1 MGKQLFSKEIS
12 PFSGDIYNTYLLQ
25 TLNSLGAYIGKRK
38 LDVLSWDENNI
49 AIPVN
54 LTVDL
59 PPLGNFEG
67 LDIRKKEPVLIVF
80 SLQGYPKTAPMVHT
94 DRLDFPKNK
103 LAHLY
108 IAKEGRPPAF
118 CYVKGSMNEWYA
130 TKTISDL
137 MVRLQ
142 NWLRD
147 AACGWLSENGEQFDP
162 LRLEGY
168 RGTVIYSYDKL
179 AGIVQSNKGLYAD
192 SNFALGLFENTAKE
206 EDFPSFRLE
215 KIITAEELVD
225 VLKKYIVSLK
235 ELLEKK
241 TFRVKK
247 YHLGY
252 VLWSSSENIFTD
264 YCVELPRTWEN
275 FKAFCAGYAIETGPV
290 EEFIASFDM
299 HFFPEIPV
307 ITGLKRPK
315 PIIGFSAN
323 LEFVNFY
330 VELKSED
337 VSEKK
342 IITNI
347 PVHFQAH
354 SEVLTTQKAQL
365 ISGTKLDFGG
375 AAIIGCGALGSKV
388 ALHFLRNGATNLL
401 FLDSD
406 KLSPHNLV
414 RHALL
419 PESEGK
425 NKAVALMM
433 TAMNMYRSEDIEDV
447 NVGFQ
452 VSGDSFLNGLLS
464 FYKKDTKW
472 LFDFTASEAFFQSLL
487 LPYEGMNHI
496 QICRGN
502 ISNHGNLGILLF
514 EGKDRNPRI
523 DDLQYLLF
531 AEYKENAMVKNWL
544 QREAELA
551 EKGISLMIGVGCNSE
566 TTTLA
571 DDTVSSH
578 AAYFSRIIKK
588 QVGSD
593 HSAMGRIYL
602 QHLNEE
608 EGGVNTQHLI
618 VEPLVITKAAN
629 NPLWEIRIKAG
640 IIERMKAAM
649 GIAMPHEIGG
659 VFVGALNYKAKTI
672 HVVDLIDAPPDSQ
685 SNPVC
690 FFRGVE
696 GLPEKVND
704 VNVYSGNQ
712 LGYIGEWHSHPFGPE
727 GMSTVDA
734 ATVRNFKRE
743 FMGAENRLAVFL
755 SILTPTQLLCY
766 VY

>member
-12 PFSGDIYNTYLLQ
+12 PFNGDISNSHLLE
-25 TLNSLGAYIGKRK
+25 TLASLAACMGKRK
-38 LDVLSWDENNI
+38 LDILSWDEHNI
-49 AIPVN
+49 TIPVN
-54 LTVDL
+54 LTIDL
-59 PPLGNFEG
+59 PPLGNFESI
-67 LDIRKKEPVLIVF
+67 DIRKKEPVLIVF
-80 SLQGYPKTAPMVHT
+80 SLQDYPRTAPVVHT

-108 IAKEGRPPAF
+108 VAKEERPPAF
-118 CYVKGSMNEWYA
+118 CYVRGSMNEWYA

-137 MVRLQ
+137 VVRIQ

-147 AACGWLSENGEQFDP
+147 AACGDLSENGEQFDP

-179 AGIVQSNKGLYAD
+179 VDIVQSNKGLYAN

-206 EDFPSFRLE
+206 DDVPSFRLE
-215 KIITAEELVD
+215 KIIKTEELGET
-225 VLKKYIVSLK
+225 LKKYIISLK

-252 VLWSSSENIFTD
+252 VLWSNSEKTFTD
-264 YCVELPRTWEN
+264 YCVELPRTWEK
-275 FKAFCAGYAIETGPV
+275 FKVFCAEFSIELNQF
-290 EEFIASFDM
+290 EEFIASFGM
-299 HFFPEIPV
+299 HFFPEIPI

-315 PIIGFSAN
+315 QIIGFSSTI
-323 LEFVNFY
+323 EFINFY

-342 IITNI
+342 IINNI

-354 SEVLTTQKAQL
+354 NEVLTTQKAQL
-365 ISGTKLDFGG
+365 ISGSNLDFEG

-388 ALHFLRNGATNLL
+388 AMHFLRNGARNLL

-419 PESEGK
+419 AEREGN
-425 NKAVALMM
+425 NKAVAMM
-433 TAMNMYRSEDIEDV
+433 ITAMNMYRGEEIEDV
-447 NVGFQ
+447 NIGFPL
-452 VSGDSFLNGLLS
+452 SGDSFLNGTLS
-464 FYKKDTKW
+464 AFKKCTKW
-472 LFDFTASEAFFQSLL
+472 LFDFTASEAFFQTMLM
-487 LPYEGMNHI
+487 PYEGMDYL
-496 QICRGN
+496 QICRGH
-502 ISNHGNLGILLF
+502 ISDNGNLGVLMF
-514 EGKDRNPRI
+514 EGRNRNPRV
-523 DDLQYLLF
+523 DDLRYLVFSQYS
-531 AEYKENAMVKNWL
+531 ENDMVRKWL
-544 QREAELA
+544 KREAEA
-551 EKGISLMIGVGCNSE
+551 ADKGINLVVGVGCNSE
-566 TTTLA
+566 TTVLA

-588 QVGSD
+588 QVGKQ
-593 HSAMGRIYL
+593 HSQVGRIYL
-602 QHLNEE
+602 QHLDED
-608 EGGVNTQHLI
+608 EGHVITQQLI
-618 VEPLVITKAAN
+618 VEPLVLTKATN
-629 NPLWEIRIKAG
+629 NPSWEIRIKAG
-640 IIERMKAAM
+640 IIEKMKSAM
-649 GIAMPHEIGG
+649 GLAMPHETGG
-659 VFVGALNYKAKTI
+659 VFVGAVNFKAKTI

-696 GLPEKVND
+696 GLPEKVKE
-704 VNVYSGNQ
+704 VNSNSGNQ

-727 GMSTVDA
+727 CMSTVDA
-734 ATVRNFKRE
+734 ATVRKFKTE
-743 FMGAENRLAVFL
+743 FVESETRLPVFL
-755 SILTPTQLLCY
+755 TIITPTQLLCY